1 MSLRKEPAVM
11 EKAIT
16 KLSSKYQTT
25 IPEPV
30 RNALKLGKGDF
41 VLFEVTKDE
50 VRIKR
55 ARPVDVAY
63 LSALTGTL
71 EEWAGE
77 ADEKA
82 YRDL

>member
-1 MSLRKEPAVM
+1 M

-30 RNALKLGKGDF
+30 RNALKLGKGDL

-55 ARPVDVAY
+55 ARPVDIVY

-71 EEWAGE
+71 EEWAGG